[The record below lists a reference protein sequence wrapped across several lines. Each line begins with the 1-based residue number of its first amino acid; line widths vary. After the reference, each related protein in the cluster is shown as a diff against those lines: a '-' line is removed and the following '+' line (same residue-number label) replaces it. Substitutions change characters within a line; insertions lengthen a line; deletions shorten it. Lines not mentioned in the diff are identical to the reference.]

1 MIPHRTV
8 FALACGLALVASRPS
23 AAQTVHG
30 VVRDTTARQPI
41 AGAVLLVVDSVGNTV
56 TRNITDAVGSYRIAT
71 TAQMR
76 RMRVLRIG
84 FRPREV
90 SLPDVSSGDVELSIA
105 MTPIPTLLEAVR
117 VTSGARC
124 SPRDDRLPAL
134 SLLDQARAGLL
145 ATVVA
150 REAKPAEMIRL
161 RYSRILDSEKK
172 RLSVYIDS
180 TSDLSASFK
189 AVRSAADFV
198 KLGFLDTLG
207 GYAPDAETLLDDNFR
222 DGYCF
227 ALRDHDS
234 KRPTSVGLAF
244 AAAESQ
250 KDRIDIDGTL
260 WVDTAARKLE
270 HIEFDYVGLPRNL
283 QKLHPGGDIRFRE
296 AGNGVVLIDRWSL
309 RVPTTVIETVTV
321 SRVQRALLPFLKT
334 QETGGAVASARW
346 PDKFTFQAPLPVA
359 RVHVV
364 DESDQ
369 PVRGAYV
376 TLNGTDYRAISDG
389 GGTAAIDRLVPGYYE
404 GVVIDPKLAS
414 IGVRLTTPLKFTVSE
429 RDSANVS
436 VKAVSL
442 SAYVGEACKRDRA
455 QLPIDRKGAWIIAR
469 VVDADAR
476 PVKVAQ
482 WRALKSVN
490 GDWTPIK
497 DAQGTTSS
505 AGLLEYCGGELHQGD
520 EVRVESRSSL
530 QDPWHP
536 VVLKIDGPANVAV
549 VHLPLRDGL

>member
-1 MIPHRTV
+1 M
-8 FALACGLALVASRPS
+8 
-23 AAQTVHG
+23 
-30 VVRDTTARQPI
+30 
-41 AGAVLLVVDSVGNTV
+41 
-56 TRNITDAVGSYRIAT
+56 
-71 TAQMR
+71 
-76 RMRVLRIG
+76 
-84 FRPREV
+84 
-90 SLPDVSSGDVELSIA
+90 SLPDVSSGDVELNIA
-105 MTPIPTLLEAVR
+105 MTPIPTLLEAVH

-124 SPRDDRLPAL
+124 SPRDDRLAAL
-134 SLLDQARAGLL
+134 SLLDQALAGPRRPSP
-145 ATVVA
+145 

-227 ALRDHDS
+227 GLRDRDS
-234 KRPTSVGLAF
+234 KHPTSVGLAF
-244 AAAESQ
+244 AAAQSA

-283 QKLHPGGDIRFRE
+283 QKMHPGGDIQFRE

-321 SRVQRALLPFLKT
+321 SRVQQALLPFLKT

-359 RVHVV
+359 RVHVM

-369 PVRGAYV
+369 PERGAYV

-389 GGTAAIDRLVPGYYE
+389 SGTASIDRLVPGYYE
-404 GVVIDPKLAS
+404 GVVIDPRLAS

-429 RDSANVS
+429 RDSASVS
-436 VKAVSL
+436 VRGGVA
-442 SAYVGEACKRDRA
+442 DRGGLCLVTHA
-455 QLPIDRKGAWIIAR
+455 SGTGRQLPREPQGPSDVDHGARGRLDRRRGLALAKYGM
-469 VVDADAR
+469 
-476 PVKVAQ
+476 Q
-482 WRALKSVN
+482 WRRIQV
-490 GDWTPIK
+490 P
-497 DAQGTTSS
+497 
-505 AGLLEYCGGELHQGD
+505 
-520 EVRVESRSSL
+520 
-530 QDPWHP
+530 
-536 VVLKIDGPANVAV
+536 
-549 VHLPLRDGL
+549 